1 LKIAQIAPPWIAVPP
16 AGYGGIEW
24 VVALLADELVARGH
38 DVTLFA
44 SGGSVTKAKLDS
56 VFDPAPGPTKIGNT
70 YLEVLHAFHAYERAG
85 EFDVIHDHSGMVGLA
100 IAASVGHNVV
110 HTVHGPLIEE
120 ALRWYRM
127 VSGRVDFVAISDSQ
141 MKPGPDLSWA
151 GRVYNGIPVE
161 RYPFRTDKED
171 FLLFVGRVNREKGPE
186 VAVEVARRTGARLV
200 MAVAIKEK
208 FEQAYWDE
216 NVKPILTGKEEI
228 LGEITVDEKADLM
241 ARARAVLFPI
251 QWEEPFGLAMVEA
264 MVSGTP
270 VIAFAHGAAPEL
282 VEPGVTGFLA
292 RDADEMVA
300 AYERLGEIDLA
311 RCAEVAAKR
320 FGPAR
325 MADGYETVY
334 ERAIQQ
340 SMYNAPPLS

>member
-16 AGYGGIEW
+16 LGYGGIEW
-24 VVALLADELVARGH
+24 VVALLADELAARGH

-56 VFDPAPGPTKIGNT
+56 VFDPAPGPTKIGDT
-70 YLEVLHAFHAYERAG
+70 YLEVMHAFHAYERAG

-110 HTVHGPLIEE
+110 HTVHGPLIED

-186 VAVEVARRTGARLV
+186 VAVDVARRTGARLV
-200 MAVAIKEK
+200 MAAAIKEK

-251 QWEEPFGLAMVEA
+251 QWEEPFGLVMAEA
-264 MVSGTP
+264 NACGTP
-270 VIAFAHGAAPEL
+270 VLAFPRGAVPEVIADGE
-282 VEPGVTGFLA
+282 TGFLCA
-292 RDADEMVA
+292 DAA
-300 AYERLGEIDLA
+300 AMSEAVGRVEEIDPHACRARVEKMFSAQAMTSGYEDVYARVLA
-311 RCAEVAAKR
+311 R
-320 FGPAR
+320 
-325 MADGYETVY
+325 
-334 ERAIQQ
+334 
-340 SMYNAPPLS
+340 

>member
-1 LKIAQIAPPWIAVPP
+1 MKIAQIAPPWIAVPP
-16 AGYGGIEW
+16 LGYGGIEW
-24 VVALLADELVARGH
+24 VVALLADELAARGH

-56 VFDPAPGPTKIGNT
+56 VFDPAPGPTKIGDT
-70 YLEVLHAFHAYERAG
+70 YLEVMHAFHAYERAG

-110 HTVHGPLIEE
+110 HTVHGPLIED

-161 RYPFRTDKED
+161 RYPFRTEKED

-186 VAVEVARRTGARLV
+186 VAVDVARRTGARLV
-200 MAVAIKEK
+200 MAAAIKEK

-251 QWEEPFGLAMVEA
+251 QWEEPFGLVMAEA
-264 MVSGTP
+264 NACGTP
-270 VIAFAHGAAPEL
+270 VLAFPRGAVPEVIADGE
-282 VEPGVTGFLA
+282 TGFLCA
-292 RDADEMVA
+292 DAA
-300 AYERLGEIDLA
+300 AMSEAVGRVEEIDPHACRARVEKMFSAQAMTSGYEDVYARVLA
-311 RCAEVAAKR
+311 R
-320 FGPAR
+320 
-325 MADGYETVY
+325 
-334 ERAIQQ
+334 
-340 SMYNAPPLS
+340 

>member
-1 LKIAQIAPPWIAVPP
+1 M
-16 AGYGGIEW
+16 GRR
-24 VVALLADELVARGH
+24 VARGRAYRARPRRNA
-38 DVTLFA
+38 LA

-56 VFDPAPGPTKIGNT
+56 VFDPAPGPTRIGDT
-70 YLEVLHAFHAYERAG
+70 YLEVMHAFHAYERAG

-110 HTVHGPLIEE
+110 HTVHGPLIDD

-200 MAVAIKEK
+200 MAAAIKEPH
-208 FEQAYWDE
+208 EQQYWDE
-216 NVKPILTGKEEI
+216 KVKPILTGKE
-228 LGEITVDEKADLM
+228 
-241 ARARAVLFPI
+241 
-251 QWEEPFGLAMVEA
+251 
-264 MVSGTP
+264 
-270 VIAFAHGAAPEL
+270 
-282 VEPGVTGFLA
+282 
-292 RDADEMVA
+292 
-300 AYERLGEIDLA
+300 
-311 RCAEVAAKR
+311 
-320 FGPAR
+320 
-325 MADGYETVY
+325 
-334 ERAIQQ
+334 
-340 SMYNAPPLS
+340 

>member
-1 LKIAQIAPPWIAVPP
+1 MKIAQIAPPWIAVPP
-16 AGYGGIEW
+16 LGYGGIEW
-24 VVALLADELVARGH
+24 VVALLADELAARGH

-56 VFDPAPGPTKIGNT
+56 VFDPAPGPTKIGDT
-70 YLEVLHAFHAYERAG
+70 YLEVMHAFHAYERAG

-110 HTVHGPLIEE
+110 HTVHGPLIED

-161 RYPFRTDKED
+161 RYPFRTEKED

-186 VAVEVARRTGARLV
+186 VAVDVARRTGARLV
-200 MAVAIKEK
+200 MAAAIKEK
-208 FEQAYWDE
+208 FEQSYWDE

-251 QWEEPFGLAMVEA
+251 QWEEPFGLVMAEA
-264 MVSGTP
+264 NACGTP
-270 VIAFAHGAAPEL
+270 VLAFPRGAVPEVIADGE
-282 VEPGVTGFLA
+282 TGFLCA
-292 RDADEMVA
+292 DAA
-300 AYERLGEIDLA
+300 AMSEAVGRVEEIDPHACRARVEKMFSAQAMTSGYEDVYARVLA
-311 RCAEVAAKR
+311 R
-320 FGPAR
+320 
-325 MADGYETVY
+325 
-334 ERAIQQ
+334 
-340 SMYNAPPLS
+340 

>member
-200 MAVAIKEK
+200 MVVAIKEK

-251 QWEEPFGLAMVEA
+251 QWEEPFGLVMAEA
-264 MVSGTP
+264 NACGTP
-270 VIAFAHGAAPEL
+270 VLSFPRGAAPE
-282 VEPGVTGFLA
+282 VIADGETGFLCADVEAMSAAVA
-292 RDADEMVA
+292 RVEEIDPNACRARVEKMFSA
-300 AYERLGEIDLA
+300 QAMTSGYEEIYERVLA
-311 RCAEVAAKR
+311 R
-320 FGPAR
+320 
-325 MADGYETVY
+325 
-334 ERAIQQ
+334 
-340 SMYNAPPLS
+340 

>member
-1 LKIAQIAPPWIAVPP
+1 MKIAQIAPPWIAVPP
-16 AGYGGIEW
+16 LGYGGIEW
-24 VVALLADELVARGH
+24 VVALLADEFAARGH

-56 VFDPAPGPTKIGNT
+56 VFDPAPGPTKIGDT
-70 YLEVLHAFHAYERAG
+70 YLEVMHAFHAYERAG

-110 HTVHGPLIEE
+110 HTVHGPLIED

-186 VAVEVARRTGARLV
+186 VAVDVARRTGARLV
-200 MAVAIKEK
+200 MAAAIKEK

-251 QWEEPFGLAMVEA
+251 QWEEPFGLVMAEA
-264 MVSGTP
+264 NACGTP
-270 VIAFAHGAAPEL
+270 VLAFPRGAAPE
-282 VEPGVTGFLA
+282 VIADGETGFLCA
-292 RDADEMVA
+292 DAA
-300 AYERLGEIDLA
+300 AMSEAVGRVEEIDPHACRARVEKMFSAQAMTSGYEDVYARVLA
-311 RCAEVAAKR
+311 R
-320 FGPAR
+320 
-325 MADGYETVY
+325 
-334 ERAIQQ
+334 
-340 SMYNAPPLS
+340 